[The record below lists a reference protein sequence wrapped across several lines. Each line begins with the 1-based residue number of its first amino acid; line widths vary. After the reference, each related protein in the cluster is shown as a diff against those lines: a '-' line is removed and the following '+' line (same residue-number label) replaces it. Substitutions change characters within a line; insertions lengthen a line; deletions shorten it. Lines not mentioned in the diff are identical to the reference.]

1 MSVANTRTMN
11 TPEEAK
17 FRQAEAAIELAS
29 VLCALVGNPKL
40 LKQLGEEAA
49 ASHALNEDQSQQHE
63 AALISL
69 KASSDADEALEQ
81 KRQEIAAYERSVHEN
96 DSKLIAAHEDRVK
109 KLDVEHSKKV
119 SALSD
124 VAVALEKE
132 KGVHEKH
139 LRDLADRQAGLD
151 GREARLTLREKEL
164 ESTYKTKHAVL
175 DKLHTDRLAEF
186 DKREKAMDMKAQK
199 LAEAKAALAD

>member
-17 FRQAEAAIELAS
+17 FRQAEATVEFAS
-29 VLCALVGNPKL
+29 MLGALIDNPKL

-49 ASHALNEDQSQQHE
+49 ASHALNEEQSRQHE
-63 AALISL
+63 AALASL
-69 KASSDADEALEQ
+69 KASADADESLEQ

-96 DSKLIAAHEDRVK
+96 DGKLIAAHEERVK
-109 KLDVEHSKKV
+109 KLDAEHSKKV
-119 SALSD
+119 AALSD
-124 VAVALEKE
+124 VAAALEKE

-164 ESTYKTKHAVL
+164 ENTYKTKHAVL
-175 DKLHTDRLAEF
+175 DKLHTDRLAELNT
-186 DKREKAMDMKAQK
+186 REKAIDMKAQK